1 MQAEFQIVGEPKKI
15 LITRGDDF
23 SDDVWRSLR
32 ILLESDELTDPYEDR
47 NKQFFSALEFFLSK
61 QAQLHHRVK
70 SYKVPIELV
79 FSDGVK
85 ELLAKIK
92 KNSDEVNWLVSKS
105 LKSSNSFYSGEIF
118 GRIRSMTSDGKKL
131 EPKEFQKRD
140 LNKVLS
146 LSNAAN
152 FSVPG
157 AGKTVVTLLAYE
169 NERVRGKVDQLMVIA
184 PLSAFE
190 SWEKEIM
197 VWMSPSPIIGRL
209 TDSSLSASEVLL
221 VNYQRLTSNFNEI
234 ARWLSRGRSHLVI
247 DEAHRMKRGANGE
260 WGNACLKLA
269 HLAERRDVLTGT
281 PAPQHARDLVALF
294 QFLWPQQAH
303 IILPDSIKDEFQSED
318 SNKELAAKIKPFF
331 VRTTKQELRLR
342 EPLRNVELSNLKPIH
357 AEIYQ
362 AITTK
367 MRSVVKASN
376 AERLKIAEISRISMY
391 LLQAATNPALLA
403 SAFDGNLQSAI
414 TWPPLEFDSDLE
426 MKYKIENYL
435 KYELPDKFEKLAIMV
450 SENAALGRKTLVWSN
465 FLGNIEILGSQV
477 LKKFGPEVIY
487 GAVKVM
493 EDPSDLR
500 SRQYAL
506 KNFRE
511 NPDCM
516 VLIANPATLGEGV
529 SLHEVCHDA
538 IYLER
543 TFNAG
548 EFLQSIDRIHRLGL
562 PDEIETRITFLESCG
577 TVDEVVSQRIKTKV
591 DNMSQILND
600 PGLTR
605 MALPDEDT
613 YEERSALEE
622 IEDGDK
628 KVILEMLLGES

>member
-1 MQAEFQIVGEPKKI
+1 MRAEFKIVGEPRKI
-15 LITRGDDF
+15 LVTRGDNF

-32 ILLESDELTDPYEDR
+32 ILLESDDLTDPYEDK
-47 NKQFFSALEFFLSK
+47 NKQFFSALEIFLSS
-61 QAQLHHRVK
+61 QAQLNHRVK

-79 FSDGVK
+79 FSDQIKG
-85 ELLAKIK
+85 LLAKIK
-92 KNSDEVNWLVSKS
+92 KNSDEVNWLVSES
-105 LKSSNSFYSGEIF
+105 PKSSNSFYSGEIF
-118 GRIRSMTSDGKKL
+118 GRIRSMTSEGKKL

-140 LNKVLS
+140 LSKVLS

-157 AGKTVVTLLAYE
+157 AGKTLVTLLAYE

-190 SWEKEIM
+190 AWEKEIV
-197 VWMSPSPIIGRL
+197 VWMSPNPIVRRL
-209 TDSSLSASEVLL
+209 TDSSFSESEVLL
-221 VNYQRLTSNFNEI
+221 VNYQRLTTNFNEI
-234 ARWLSRGRSHLVI
+234 SQWLSRGKSHLVI
-247 DEAHRMKRGANGE
+247 DEAHRMKKGLDGE

-281 PAPQHARDLVALF
+281 PAPQHAKDLVALF
-294 QFLWPQQAH
+294 QFLWPQQAQM
-303 IILPDSIKDEFQSED
+303 ILPNSVTDEFQSED
-318 SNKELAAKIKPFF
+318 SNRELAARIKPFF
-331 VRTTKQELRLR
+331 VRTTKKELCLR
-342 EPLRNVELSNLKPIH
+342 EPIREFKKSDLKPIH
-357 AEIYQ
+357 AEIYE

-376 AERLKIAEISRISMY
+376 AERLKFAEISKISMY

-414 TWPPLEFDSDLE
+414 SWPPLEFNSDLE
-426 MKYKIENYL
+426 MRHKIENYL
-435 KYELPDKFEKLAIMV
+435 KFELPDKFEKLAIMV
-450 SENAALGRKTLVWSN
+450 SENVALGRKTLVWSN
-465 FLGNIEILGSQV
+465 FVGNIDILGSQV

-493 EDPSDLR
+493 EDPTDLR

-511 NPDCM
+511 NPDCK

-529 SLHEVCHDA
+529 SLHEVCHDS

-577 TVDEVVSQRIKTKV
+577 TIDEVVGKRIKTKV
-591 DNMSQILND
+591 ENMSQMLND

-605 MALPDEDT
+605 MALPDEDSYGGRT
-613 YEERSALEE
+613 TIED

-628 KVILEMLLGES
+628 KVILEMLFGED

>member
-1 MQAEFQIVGEPKKI
+1 MRAEFKIVGEPRKI
-15 LITRGDDF
+15 LVTRGDNF

-32 ILLESDELTDPYEDR
+32 ILLESDDLTDPYEDK
-47 NKQFFSALEFFLSK
+47 NKQFFSALEIFLSS
-61 QAQLHHRVK
+61 QAQLNHRVK

-79 FSDGVK
+79 FSDQIKG
-85 ELLAKIK
+85 LLAKIK
-92 KNSDEVNWLVSKS
+92 KNSDEVNWLVSES
-105 LKSSNSFYSGEIF
+105 PKSSNSFYSGEIF
-118 GRIRSMTSDGKKL
+118 GRIRSMTSEGKKL

-140 LNKVLS
+140 LSKVLS

-157 AGKTVVTLLAYE
+157 AGKTLVTLLAYE

-190 SWEKEIM
+190 AWEKEIV
-197 VWMSPSPIIGRL
+197 VWMSPNPIVRRL
-209 TDSSLSASEVLL
+209 TDSSFSEPEVLL
-221 VNYQRLTSNFNEI
+221 VNYQRLTTNFNEI
-234 ARWLSRGRSHLVI
+234 SQWLSRGKSHLVI
-247 DEAHRMKRGANGE
+247 DEAHRMKKGLDGE

-281 PAPQHARDLVALF
+281 PAPQHAKDLVALF
-294 QFLWPQQAH
+294 QFLWPQQAQM
-303 IILPDSIKDEFQSED
+303 ILPNSVTDEFQSED
-318 SNKELAAKIKPFF
+318 SNRELAARIKPFF
-331 VRTTKQELRLR
+331 VRTTKKELCLR
-342 EPLRNVELSNLKPIH
+342 EPIREFKKSDLKPIH
-357 AEIYQ
+357 AEIYE

-376 AERLKIAEISRISMY
+376 AERLKFAEISKISMY

-414 TWPPLEFDSDLE
+414 SWPPLEFNSDLE
-426 MKYKIENYL
+426 MRHKIENYL
-435 KYELPDKFEKLAIMV
+435 KFELPDKFEKLAIMV
-450 SENAALGRKTLVWSN
+450 SENVALGRKTLVWSN
-465 FLGNIEILGSQV
+465 FVGNIDILGSQV

-493 EDPSDLR
+493 EDPTDLR

-511 NPDCM
+511 NPDCK

-577 TVDEVVSQRIKTKV
+577 TIDEVVGKRIKTKV
-591 DNMSQILND
+591 ENMSQMLND

-605 MALPDEDT
+605 MALPDEDSYGGRT
-613 YEERSALEE
+613 TIED

-628 KVILEMLLGES
+628 KVILEMLFGED

>member
-1 MQAEFQIVGEPKKI
+1 LYANFEIVDDPKKI
-15 LITRGDDF
+15 SVIRGAKL
-23 SDDVWRSLR
+23 SIEVWRRLR
-32 ILLESDELTDPYEDR
+32 NLLASDGINDGYED
-47 NKQFFSALEFFLSK
+47 KDQQFYSSIHDFLSK
-61 QAQLHHRVK
+61 QGRLRLLLN
-70 SYKVPIELV
+70 SYKTQVELV
-79 FSDGVK
+79 FSDEIK
-85 ELLAKIK
+85 TLLVKIK
-92 KNSDEVNWLVSKS
+92 KSSDEVNRLISESPKS
-105 LKSSNSFYSGEIF
+105 QNLFYSGDTF
-118 GRIRSMTSDGKKL
+118 GRIRSMTDEGKKI

-157 AGKTVVTLLAYE
+157 AGKTLVTLLAYE
-169 NERVRGKVDQLMVIA
+169 MERVQGRVDQLMVIA

-190 SWEKEIM
+190 AWEKELA
-197 VWMSPSPIIGRL
+197 VWMTPNPIVRRL
-209 TDSSLSASEVLL
+209 TDSSFSESEVLL
-221 VNYQRLTSNFNEI
+221 VNYQRLITNFNEI
-234 ARWLSRGRSHLVI
+234 SQWLSRGKSHLVI
-247 DEAHRMKRGANGE
+247 DEAHRMKKGADGE

-281 PAPQHARDLVALF
+281 PAPQHAKDLVALF
-294 QFLWPQQAH
+294 QFLWPQQART
-303 IILPDSIKDEFQSED
+303 ILPNSITDDFQSEE
-318 SNKELAAKIKPFF
+318 SNSELATKIKPFF
-331 VRTTKQELRLR
+331 VRTTKDELCLR
-342 EPLRNVELSNLKPIH
+342 EPMRKVEPSNLKPIH
-357 AEIYQ
+357 LEIYQ

-367 MRSVVKASN
+367 MRSAVRASN
-376 AERLKIAEISRISMY
+376 AERLKIAEISKISMY

-414 TWPPLEFDSDLE
+414 SWPPLEFDSDLE

-450 SENAALGRKTLVWSN
+450 SENVALGRKTLIWSN
-465 FLGNIEILGSQV
+465 FVGNIEILGSQV

-511 NPDCM
+511 KPDCM

-577 TVDEVVSQRIKTKV
+577 TVDEVVGQRIKIKV
-591 DNMSQILND
+591 ENMSQMLND

-605 MALPDEDT
+605 MALPDEDSF
-613 YEERSALEE
+613 EERTTVED

-628 KVILEMLLGES
+628 KVILEMLFGEH